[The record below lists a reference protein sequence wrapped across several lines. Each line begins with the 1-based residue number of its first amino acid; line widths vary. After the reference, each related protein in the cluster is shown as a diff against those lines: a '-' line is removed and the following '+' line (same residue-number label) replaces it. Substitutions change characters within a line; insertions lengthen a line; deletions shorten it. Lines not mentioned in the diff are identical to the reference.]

1 MTGIT
6 EMIVS
11 FWFYPVT
18 LFIIIPLTILCGWLL
33 LKLTVPKFGRTENSE
48 PKKQLDEVEVVT
60 E

>member
-6 EMIVS
+6 DLIVS

-18 LFIIIPLTILCGWLL
+18 LFIVIPMILLCGWLL
-33 LKLTVPKFGRTENSE
+33 LRLTQPLFGKAGEVE
-48 PKKQLDEVEVVT
+48 KKEKLDEVEIIT

>member
-18 LFIIIPLTILCGWLL
+18 LFIVIPMILLCGWLVL
-33 LKLTVPKFGRTENSE
+33 RLTQPLFGKAEEAE
-48 PKKQLDEVEVVT
+48 PKKQLDKVEIIT

>member
-18 LFIIIPLTILCGWLL
+18 LFIIIPLIMLCGWLVIRL
-33 LKLTVPKFGRTENSE
+33 SLPMFGRSEKAEQKKHLEDVEILTE
-48 PKKQLDEVEVVT
+48 
-60 E
+60 